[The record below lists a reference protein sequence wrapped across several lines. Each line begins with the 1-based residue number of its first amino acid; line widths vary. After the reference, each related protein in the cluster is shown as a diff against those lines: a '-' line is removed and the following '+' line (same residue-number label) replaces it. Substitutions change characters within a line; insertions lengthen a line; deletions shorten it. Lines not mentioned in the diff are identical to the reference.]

1 MDLEKQLETMD
12 FEDIRPYQDD
22 EVREVLSRMGKS
34 EWLVS
39 GIRTAFLPKTPRLLQ
54 PVADFFLRSYLR
66 RKLRRINTVH
76 DFQHKIIVDTFLHQF
91 VVKKT
96 ISGLS
101 YSGTE
106 NLEKGS
112 SYLYISNHRDI
123 VLDPALLNYV
133 LKQGGM
139 PLTQIAFGDNLMIN
153 QVVSDVIRINRS
165 FIVKR
170 NLPIREQLVASLQ
183 LSAYIRHILDNTSE
197 SVWLA
202 QSPGRTKDGN
212 DRTNPAVLKMLQ
224 LVDRARKI
232 PFSEFCSRC
241 AIVPVSISYEFDPCD
256 RMKAW
261 ELYHKKIRGEH
272 QKGKYEDLVS
282 MIAGMK
288 GFKGRVHYAF
298 SKPISGAYETDRD
311 LADEIDRR
319 IQSTY
324 RLWSTNYLA
333 YDMVKGTGIFEDRY
347 NDSDRERLLKRFRN
361 LPEGVKEILL
371 HAYANPVV
379 NKMSYVEKL

>member
-1 MDLEKQLETMD
+1 MDLEKQLEDMNFD
-12 FEDIRPYQDD
+12 DIRPYQDD
-22 EVREVLSRMGKS
+22 EVREVLNRLGKS

-39 GIRTAFLPKTPRLLQ
+39 GIRTAFLPKLPRFIQKL
-54 PVADFFLRSYLR
+54 VDMFLRSYLR
-66 RKLRRINTVH
+66 RKFRSIYTVH
-76 DFQHKIIVDTFLHQF
+76 DFQYKIIVDTFLHQF

-101 YSGTE
+101 YSGSE
-106 NLEKGS
+106 NLEKGH

-133 LKQGGM
+133 LNQSGL

-153 QVVSDVIRINRS
+153 QVVSDIIRINRS

-170 NLPIREQLVASLQ
+170 NLPVREQILASLQ
-183 LSAYIRHILDNTSE
+183 LSAYIRHVLENTSE
-197 SVWLA
+197 SVWIA
-202 QSPGRTKDGN
+202 QSPGRTKDGR
-212 DRTNPAVLKMLQ
+212 DLTNPAVLKMIQ

-232 PFSEFCSRC
+232 PFSEFTKRCS
-241 AIVPVSISYEFDPCD
+241 IVPVSISYEFDPCD

-261 ELYHKKIRGEH
+261 ELYRKKIRGEH

-298 SKPISGAYETDRD
+298 SKPISGEFGTDKE
-311 LADEIDRR
+311 LSDEIDKR
-319 IQSTY
+319 IQMTY

-333 YDMVKGTGIFEDRY
+333 YDMVKGSTIFEDRY
-347 NDSDRERLLKRFRN
+347 DDSDRERLLKRFKN